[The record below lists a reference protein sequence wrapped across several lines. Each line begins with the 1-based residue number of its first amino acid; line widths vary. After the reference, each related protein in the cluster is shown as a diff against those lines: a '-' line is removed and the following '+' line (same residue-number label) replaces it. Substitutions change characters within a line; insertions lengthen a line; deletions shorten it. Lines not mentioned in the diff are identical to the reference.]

1 MTGFYRES
9 IDAALEA
16 VQREVDPAEK
26 FAGVIVGHKTLLG
39 DDGLFYHVLLT
50 RREAAAIRAMSHS
63 NTVED

>member
-16 VQREVDPAEK
+16 VQREVDTAESPDD
-26 FAGVIVGHKTLLG
+26 IVGHKTLLG